1 MVAKLTLIST
11 IYSIEPVIVCAT
23 RFSPSRIILLTE
35 EKAIEEKVRAEKMIT
50 DTIGSVIRVE
60 KKYTSLFDVVQIAED
75 VAAIIGEESAKGQ
88 RVIVNASGGT
98 KSQAFGA
105 LFGAYAR
112 KDMVEQVVYVTEE
125 NQVMLELPLLGFGI
139 SDTKR
144 ELLKQLES
152 GETSVSNIAEKIG
165 ISKGMTY
172 SHLRELKAM
181 GYVSLSNG
189 FKITSAGRI
198 AII

>member
-1 MVAKLTLIST
+1 MTTNLTLIST

-35 EKAIEEKVRAEKMIT
+35 EKAPEEKARAEQMIT
-50 DTIGSVIRVE
+50 DTLGSVLDVE
-60 KKYTSLFDVVQIAED
+60 KKYTTIYDVVKVARD
-75 VAAIIGEESAKGQ
+75 VAAIIEEENARGQ
-88 RVIVNASGGT
+88 WVIVNVSGGR
-98 KSQAFGA
+98 KPQAFGA

-112 KDMVEQVVYVTEE
+112 KEMVERVVYVTEE
-125 NQVMLELPLLGFGI
+125 DQFVLEFPLLGFGI

-144 ELLKQLES
+144 AVLEYLES
-152 GETSVSNIAEKIG
+152 GETSVSKIAVKVG
-165 ISKGMTY
+165 ISKGMAY
-172 SHLRELKAM
+172 SHVRELKAM
-181 GYVSLSNG
+181 GYVSEGNG

>member
-1 MVAKLTLIST
+1 MTTNLTLIST

-35 EKAIEEKVRAEKMIT
+35 EKAPEEKTRAETMII
-50 DTIGSVIRVE
+50 DTLGSVLKVE
-60 KKYTSLFDVVQIAED
+60 KKYTTLYDVLKVARD
-75 VAAIIGEESAKGQ
+75 VAAIIEEENARGQ
-88 RVIVNASGGT
+88 RVIVNVSGGR
-98 KSQAFGA
+98 KPQAFGA

-112 KDMVEQVVYVTEE
+112 KEMVEQVVYVTEE
-125 NQVMLELPLLGFGI
+125 DHVVLEFPLLGFDI

-144 ELLKQLES
+144 AVLEQMES
-152 GETSVSNIAEKIG
+152 SETSVSKIAVKVG
-165 ISKGMTY
+165 ISKGMAY
-172 SHLRELKAM
+172 SHIRELKAM
-181 GYVSLSNG
+181 GYVSEENG

>member
-11 IYSIEPVIVCAT
+11 LYSIEPVIVCAT

-35 EKAIEEKVRAEKMIT
+35 EKATEEKVHVEKMIT
-50 DTIGSVIRVE
+50 DTIGSVITVE
-60 KKYTSLFDVVQIAED
+60 KKYTSLFDVVKVAQD
-75 VAAIIGEESAKGQ
+75 VAGIIGEESIKGQ
-88 RVIVNASGGT
+88 RVIVNVSGGT

-112 KDMVEQVVYVTEE
+112 KDMVEQVVYVNEE
-125 NQVMLELPLLGFGI
+125 NQVMFEFPLLEFGI
-139 SDTKR
+139 SGTKR

-152 GETSVSNIAEKIG
+152 GETSASNIATKIG
-165 ISKGMTY
+165 ISKVMTY

-181 GYVSLSNG
+181 GYVVESNG
-189 FKITSAGRI
+189 FKITTAGKI

>member
-1 MVAKLTLIST
+1 MTTNLTLIST

-35 EKAIEEKVRAEKMIT
+35 EKAPEEKARAEQMIT
-50 DTIGSVIRVE
+50 DTLGSVLEVE
-60 KKYTSLFDVVQIAED
+60 KKYTTIYDVVKVARD
-75 VAAIIGEESAKGQ
+75 VAAIIEEENARGQ
-88 RVIVNASGGT
+88 RIIVNVSGGR
-98 KSQAFGA
+98 KPQAFGA

-112 KDMVEQVVYVTEE
+112 KEMVEQVVYVTEE
-125 NQVMLELPLLGFGI
+125 DQFVLEFPLLGFGI

-144 ELLKQLES
+144 AVLEQLEG
-152 GETSVSNIAEKIG
+152 GETSVSKIAVKIG
-165 ISKGMTY
+165 ISKGMAY

-181 GYVSLSNG
+181 GYVSEGNG

>member
-1 MVAKLTLIST
+1 MTTNLTLIST

-35 EKAIEEKVRAEKMIT
+35 EKAPEEKTRAETMII
-50 DTIGSVIRVE
+50 DTLGSVLKVE
-60 KKYTSLFDVVQIAED
+60 KKYTTLYDVLKVARD
-75 VAAIIGEESAKGQ
+75 VAAIIEEESARGQ
-88 RVIVNASGGT
+88 RVIVNVSGGR
-98 KSQAFGA
+98 KPQAFGA

-112 KDMVEQVVYVTEE
+112 KEMVEQVVYVTEE
-125 NQVMLELPLLGFGI
+125 DHVVLEFPLLGFDI

-144 ELLKQLES
+144 AVLEQMES
-152 GETSVSNIAEKIG
+152 SETSVSKIAVKVG
-165 ISKGMTY
+165 ISKGMAY
-172 SHLRELKAM
+172 SHIRELKAM
-181 GYVSLSNG
+181 GYVSEENG

>member
-1 MVAKLTLIST
+1 MTTNLTLIST

-35 EKAIEEKVRAEKMIT
+35 EKAPEEKARAEQMIT
-50 DTIGSVIRVE
+50 DTLGSVLEVE
-60 KKYTSLFDVVQIAED
+60 KKYTTIYDVVKVARD
-75 VAAIIGEESAKGQ
+75 VAAIIEEENARGQ
-88 RVIVNASGGT
+88 RVIVNVSGGR
-98 KSQAFGA
+98 KPQAFGA

-112 KDMVEQVVYVTEE
+112 KEMVEQVVYVTEE
-125 NQVMLELPLLGFGI
+125 DQFVLEFPLLGFGI

-144 ELLKQLES
+144 AVLEQLES
-152 GETSVSNIAEKIG
+152 GETSVSKIAAKIG
-165 ISKGMTY
+165 ISKGMAY
-172 SHLRELKAM
+172 SHIRELKAM
-181 GYVSLSNG
+181 GYVSEGNG

>member
-1 MVAKLTLIST
+1 MTTNLTLIST

-35 EKAIEEKVRAEKMIT
+35 EKAPEEKARAEQMIT
-50 DTIGSVIRVE
+50 DTLGSVLDVE
-60 KKYTSLFDVVQIAED
+60 KKYTTIYDVVKVARD
-75 VAAIIGEESAKGQ
+75 VAAIIEEENARGQ
-88 RVIVNASGGT
+88 WVIVNVSGGR
-98 KSQAFGA
+98 KPQAFGA

-112 KDMVEQVVYVTEE
+112 KEMVEQVVYVTEE
-125 NQVMLELPLLGFGI
+125 DQFVLEFPLLGFGI

-144 ELLKQLES
+144 AVLEYLES
-152 GETSVSNIAEKIG
+152 GETSVSKIAVKVG
-165 ISKGMTY
+165 ISKGMAY
-172 SHLRELKAM
+172 SHVRELKAM
-181 GYVSLSNG
+181 GYVSEGNG

>member
-1 MVAKLTLIST
+1 MTTNLTLIST

-35 EKAIEEKVRAEKMIT
+35 EKAPEEKARAEQMIT
-50 DTIGSVIRVE
+50 DTLGSVIKVE
-60 KKYTSLFDVVQIAED
+60 KKYTTLYDVVKVARD
-75 VAAIIGEESAKGQ
+75 VASIIEEENAKGQ
-88 RVIVNASGGT
+88 RVIVNVSGGR
-98 KSQAFGA
+98 KPQAFGA

-112 KDMVEQVVYVTEE
+112 KEMVEQVVYVTEE
-125 NQVMLELPLLGFGI
+125 DQFVLEFPLLGFGI

-144 ELLKQLES
+144 AVLEQLES
-152 GETSVSNIAEKIG
+152 CETSVSKIAVKVG
-165 ISKGMTY
+165 ISKGMAY

-181 GYVSLSNG
+181 GYVSEGNG
-189 FKITSAGRI
+189 FRITSAGRI